1 MPAFTA
7 AAPGK
12 IILFGEHAVVY
23 GQPALAVPVTTLE
36 ARAVVSAQMGGSSGE
51 IWLEAPDIGLTT
63 SVSDLALGH
72 PLRASLAAAAGTEDL
87 SRIPACRIL
96 ITSTIPVSSGMG
108 SSAAVS
114 AALIRAFAAFLGRRL
129 PDQEVSDLTFE
140 IEKIQHG
147 SPSGIDNSVVVFR
160 KPVYYQQGKP
170 LEFLAI
176 KEPFEIL
183 IADSGIPGST
193 RAAVEAVHERWL
205 ANQEEYEQLFNRI
218 GEISRTAREV
228 ITSGDPHQLGSL
240 MNENH
245 GYLRELGVSTPELD
259 RLVESALE
267 AGALGA
273 KLSGGGLGGNLIALC
288 GDTAP
293 RIEGAL
299 LKAGAQSV
307 LPTVI
312 EG

>member
-7 AAPGK
+7 SAPGK

-23 GQPALAVPVTTLE
+23 GQPALAAPVTALE

-51 IWLEAPDIGLTT
+51 IWIEAPDIELAAP
-63 SVSDLALGH
+63 VSELAPEH
-72 PLRASLAAAAGTEDL
+72 PLRASLAAAAGTQDL

-96 ITSTIPVSSGMG
+96 ITSTIPVSSGLG

-129 PDQEVSDLTFE
+129 PDQEVSDLAFE
-140 IEKIQHG
+140 TEKIQHG

-160 KPVYYQQGKP
+160 KPVYFQQGKP

-183 IADSGIPGST
+183 VADSGIPGST
-193 RAAVEAVHERWL
+193 RAAVDAVRQRWL
-205 ANQEEYEQLFNRI
+205 ANQEECEGLFNRI
-218 GEISRTAREV
+218 GEISGTAREV
-228 ITSGDPHQLGSL
+228 ITSGDPRELGPL
-240 MNENH
+240 MNENQVC
-245 GYLRELGVSTPELD
+245 LRELGVSTPELD
-259 RLVESALE
+259 RLAESALE

-288 GDTAP
+288 DTAAP

-299 LKAGAQSV
+299 LRAGAQSV
-307 LPTVI
+307 LPTTI
-312 EG
+312 RG

>member
-23 GQPALAVPVTTLE
+23 GQPALAVPVATLE
-36 ARAVVSAQMGGSSGE
+36 ARAVVSARIGAASGE
-51 IWLEAPDIGLTT
+51 IWIEAPDIEL
-63 SVSDLALGH
+63 SSPVRDLAPGH

-87 SRIPACRIL
+87 SSIPACRIL

-114 AALIRAFAAFLGRRL
+114 AALIRAFGAFLGRRL

-147 SPSGIDNSVVVFR
+147 SPSGIDNSVVVYQ
-160 KPVYYQQGKP
+160 KPVFYRKGDP
-170 LEFLAI
+170 LEFLSI
-176 KEPFEIL
+176 RQPFEIL

-193 RAAVEAVHERWL
+193 RAAVESVREKWL
-205 ANQEEYEQLFNRI
+205 ASQEECEDLFTRI
-218 GEISRTAREV
+218 GEISRTAKGI
-228 ITSGDPHQLGSL
+228 ITSGDSRELGPL
-240 MNENH
+240 MNENQA
-245 GYLRELGVSTPELD
+245 YLRELGVSTPELD
-259 RLVESALE
+259 RLAERALE

-273 KLSGGGLGGNLIALC
+273 KLSGGGLGGNLIVLQ
-288 GDTAP
+288 DPRTP

-307 LPTVI
+307 LPTTI
-312 EG
+312 GN

>member
-1 MPAFTA
+1 MPSFTA
-7 AAPGK
+7 SAPGK

-23 GQPALAVPVTTLE
+23 GQPALAVPVDSLE
-36 ARAVVSAQMGGSSGE
+36 ARAVVSAQIGVPSGE
-51 IWLEAPDIGLTT
+51 IWIEAPDIGL
-63 SVSDLALGH
+63 SAPVSDLALDH
-72 PLRASLAAAAGTEDL
+72 PLRASLAVAAGTDDL

-96 ITSTIPVSSGMG
+96 ITSTVPVSSGMG

-160 KPVYYQQGKP
+160 KPVYYQRGKP

-176 KEPFEIL
+176 KEPFKIL
-183 IADSGIPGST
+183 VADSGIPGNT
-193 RAAVEAVHERWL
+193 RTAVEAVREQWL
-205 ANQEEYEQLFNRI
+205 ASPEECEGLFNQI
-218 GEISRTAREV
+218 GEISRAAREV
-228 ITSGDPHQLGSL
+228 ITSGDHRELGPL
-240 MNENH
+240 MNQNH
-245 GYLRELGVSTPELD
+245 SCLRELGVSTPELD
-259 RLVESALE
+259 RLAESALQ

-288 GDTAP
+288 DTAAP

-299 LKAGAQSV
+299 LRSGAQSV
-307 LPTVI
+307 LPTTI
-312 EG
+312 RG